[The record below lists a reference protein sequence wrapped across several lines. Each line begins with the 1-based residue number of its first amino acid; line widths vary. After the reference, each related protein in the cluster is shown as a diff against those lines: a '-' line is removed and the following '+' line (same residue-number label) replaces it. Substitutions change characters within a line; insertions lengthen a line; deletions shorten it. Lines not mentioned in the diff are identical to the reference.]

1 MDYLFHYTSLETLAL
16 ILSNKTICFNNLLN
30 VDDIEE
36 AETED
41 MGKFGKYLYVS
52 CWTEDEE
59 ESIPLW
65 NLYTPNMHG
74 VRIKMQK
81 FPFKKYHYSKGMYY
95 LTEDIDTYINIEK
108 IYNENKVCIVATQ
121 PLLIEV
127 EYTNDKTKL
136 FPKVKKESSE
146 GALEKILAAKDLKD
160 IEGSFDIKYEFFNIG
175 KYKRENW
182 SFQKEWRY
190 TISISPIGLQES
202 NPPSFE
208 KHQKLL
214 RKLEDDNTEVPYQR
228 LFLELD
234 ETAFENM
241 EIVFGPKM
249 TESEKILAKSLIKEY
264 CPQCKY
270 RESTL
275 RIK

>member
-1 MDYLFHYTSLETLAL
+1 MDYLFHYTSLDVLAL

-74 VRIKMQK
+74 VRIKMPK

-95 LTEDIDTYINIEK
+95 LTEDINTYINMEK
-108 IYNENKVCIVATQ
+108 IYNENKVSIVSTQ
-121 PLLIEV
+121 PTLIKV
-127 EYTNDKTKL
+127 EYTNDKSKL
-136 FPKVKKESSE
+136 FPKIKKESLD
-146 GALEKILAAKDLKD
+146 GALEKFLTAKDLKD
-160 IEGSFDIKYEFFNIG
+160 IDGSFNIEYDLSNIG

-190 TISISPIGLQES
+190 TISISPMGLQES
-202 NPPSFE
+202 NPPSLE
-208 KHQKLL
+208 KQQKLL
-214 RKLEDDNTEVPYQR
+214 RRLEDDSTKVPYQR

-234 ETAFENM
+234 ENIFDNL

-249 TESEKILAKSLIKEY
+249 TESEKILVKSLIKEY

-270 RESTL
+270 RDSIL